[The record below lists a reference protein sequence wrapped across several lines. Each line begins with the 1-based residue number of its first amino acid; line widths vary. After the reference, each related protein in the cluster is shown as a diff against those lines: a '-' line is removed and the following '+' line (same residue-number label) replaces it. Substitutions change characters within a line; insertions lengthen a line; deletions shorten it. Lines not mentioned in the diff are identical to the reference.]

1 MGHSATMEGRING
14 DEVEVTERL
23 MQGFHTGPHFQIT
36 RVWAKNFRSIA
47 DVSFKL
53 EPLTILVGP
62 NASGKSNL
70 LDILRF
76 IKDALRFDL
85 EVAVSSR
92 NGMEGV
98 ARHGVKGGGSDI
110 EIGIAA
116 VVRNRRSEI
125 GYNSVEYGFTI
136 TSMDNGRYKVSSEY
150 GKVWTGDDSVPAEF
164 RIEDGS
170 LKAPDFLLPK
180 VSRQTSFLD
189 DDIDFDINNLAFPT
203 IFRMSRSL
211 IALDEESSAR
221 EASLY
226 RGLSELHRNLTG
238 MRFYHIFPNTIRE
251 PQRLSNTPILE
262 EDATNLA
269 SVIREL
275 DRDRWGTPLMAR
287 LRESLGLLIPGV
299 SDIRVELAGGYLV
312 VQLKHD
318 AIPGEPWL
326 DLSMESD
333 GTVRLLGLLVALY
346 QRRSLPRRLPVIGIE
361 EPELTVHPGALA
373 ALADLLNEAARRS
386 QVIVTTHS
394 PDFIDFLTDY
404 RAVESLRIVEMD
416 SGATTVRQVSENQVE
431 TVKKHL
437 FSPGELHRMGE
448 LSV

>member
-1 MGHSATMEGRING
+1 
-14 DEVEVTERL
+14 
-23 MQGFHTGPHFQIT
+23 MQNYRRGPNFQIT

-47 DVSFKL
+47 DVSF
-53 EPLTILVGP
+53 EMDSLTVLVGP

-76 IKDALRFDL
+76 IRDALRFDL
-85 EVAVSSR
+85 EVAIAFR

-98 ARHGVKGGGSDI
+98 MRHEVEDGDLEV
-110 EIGIAA
+110 EVGIAA
-116 VVRNRRSEI
+116 VVRNHRSES

-136 TSMDNGRYKVSSEY
+136 TSLGNGRYKVSSEY
-150 GKVWTGDDSVPAEF
+150 GKVRIGDDSVVVEF

-170 LKAPDFLLPK
+170 LKAPEFLLHK
-180 VSRQTSFLD
+180 VSRQASFSD
-189 DDIDFDINNLAFPT
+189 DDSDFDTNNLAFPT
-203 IFRMSRSL
+203 IFRMSRPF
-211 IALDEESSAR
+211 IALDEERGAH
-221 EASLY
+221 EESLY

-238 MRFYHIFPNTIRE
+238 MRFYHIFPNTLRE

-269 SVIREL
+269 SIIREM
-275 DRDRWGTPLMAR
+275 DRGSQGAALMER
-287 LRESLGLLIPGV
+287 LREWLRLLIPGV
-299 SDIRVELAGGYLV
+299 SDLRVELVGGYLV
-312 VQLKHD
+312 VRLKHD
-318 AIPGEPWL
+318 AIPGGPWL

-346 QRRSLPRRLPVIGIE
+346 QRQSLPRRLPVVGIE

-373 ALADLLNEAARRS
+373 VLADVLNEAARRT

-394 PDFIDFLTDY
+394 PDFIDYLTNY
-404 RAVESLRIVEMD
+404 RTVENLRIVELD
-416 SGATTVRQVSENQVE
+416 GGVTTVRQVADNQAE
-431 TVKKHL
+431 AVKKHL

-448 LSV
+448 LTVSR

>member
-47 DVSFKL
+47 DVSFEL
-53 EPLTILVGP
+53 DPLTILVGP

-76 IKDALRFDL
+76 IKDALRNL
-85 EVAVSSR
+85 EMAVSRR

-98 ARHGVKGGGSDI
+98 ARHVAWDGDSNLLDI
-110 EIGIAA
+110 EMGLAA
-116 VVRNRRSEI
+116 IVRDHHAEH
-125 GYNSVEYGFTI
+125 GYYSIEYGFTLAY
-136 TSMDNGRYKVSSEY
+136 MDNGGYWVSSEY
-150 GKVWTGDDSVPAEF
+150 GNVMNGDDSAVAEF

-170 LKAPDFLLPK
+170 LTVSDLHMMGLPPYFD
-180 VSRQTSFLD
+180 S
-189 DDIDFDINNLAFPT
+189 DFDTDNLALPILLRLSRRPT
-203 IFRMSRSL
+203 GSDIEEIGHTVSL
-211 IALDEESSAR
+211 VQD
-221 EASLY
+221 
-226 RGLSELHRNLTG
+226 GLRKFHRNLTG

-251 PQRLSNTPILE
+251 PQRLSNAPILE
-262 EDATNLA
+262 EDAANLA
-269 SVIREL
+269 SSIRDL
-275 DRDRWGTPLMAR
+275 DRAGSIISDPFK
-287 LRESLGLLIPGV
+287 ESLRLLIPGV
-299 SDIRVELAGGYLV
+299 SDISVDPVGRFLV
-312 VQLKHD
+312 VKLKHD
-318 AIPGEPWL
+318 AINGDPWL

-333 GTVRLLGLLVALY
+333 GTVRLLGLLAALY
-346 QRRSLPRRLPVIGIE
+346 QRRRPPMIGIE

-373 ALADLLNEAARRS
+373 VLADLLNEASRRS

-416 SGATTVRQVSENQVE
+416 SGATTVRQVGDNQIKA
-431 TVKKHL
+431 VKKHL
-437 FSPGELHRMGE
+437 FSPGELYRMGE
-448 LSV
+448 ITVRR